1 MANNSNWTSGLNSN
15 TKYAIQ
21 VKLSGTLLGNTVNGS
36 GDTSEVTID
45 TTIVDAPVGT
55 HTVAI
60 SNDTGI
66 LANDLITNDSVVKV
80 GLTLGNNLVLA
91 TDETLQVSANGA
103 TWVNATGI
111 NKAWTTADDAVTLIA
126 GTGKTLTAR
135 VIDTAGNVTAL
146 PLSDN
151 SYTLD
156 TSAPS
161 VLAGTHT
168 VVTSND
174 TGIDGDRITS
184 DAQVKVTLSL
194 GNDLILATDE
204 TLQVSANGA
213 DWVTATGSNKAW
225 TTADDA
231 VTLIAGT
238 GKTLTARVVDTAGN
252 VTALT
257 LSGNGYTLDTS
268 APSVLAG
275 THTVVISNDTG
286 IDGDLITSDD
296 QVKVT
301 LSLGNDLILAT
312 DETLQ
317 VSANGTDWVVATGNN
332 KAWATADD
340 AVTLIT

>member
-1 MANNSNWTSGLNSN
+1 M
-15 TKYAIQ
+15 
-21 VKLSGTLLGNTVNGS
+21 NGA

-45 TTIVDAPVGT
+45 TTIADAPVGT

-111 NKAWTTADDAVTLIA
+111 
-126 GTGKTLTAR
+126 
-135 VIDTAGNVTAL
+135 
-146 PLSDN
+146 
-151 SYTLD
+151 
-156 TSAPS
+156 
-161 VLAGTHT
+161 
-168 VVTSND
+168 
-174 TGIDGDRITS
+174 
-184 DAQVKVTLSL
+184 
-194 GNDLILATDE
+194 
-204 TLQVSANGA
+204 
-213 DWVTATGSNKAW
+213 NKAW

-340 AVTLIT
+340 AVTLITSTGKTLTFIILFLTVHTRILTVFKDILIVIFLTVHTKICLF